1 MCFFHEQAVKHET
14 PTIAP
19 LPRDDVLDRTTCV
32 NVIKMS
38 IGPLI
43 WRLLSNMHRHAGMLS
58 SSGLHGSRDVL
69 LADKLGGGGSEQR
82 GNGHRV
88 DAGTTKRTAMNKKQ
102 RAWDEPPRMFIF
114 SGHDSTITPL
124 LLALGLPE
132 TKWPKFASRQVLI
145 VRMRSDSKS
154 IACMHRM
161 FLIRTYISC
170 HGTCAL
176 LYYVYSHPLT
186 LSLTYELWQSPVRA
200 SESHLHDPPADESS
214 DEEMRRRLLSSN
226 NERFSPRNHY
236 IAQQGGTFSY
246 FVRVIYDKKVLNL
259 PNSLPGENATARS
272 YISCISNL
280 VICCATLH
288 SALSSPHAMLN
299 KHSTASSEF
308 ILCHTGGWITLADFA
323 SELMEPFSAS
333 DAQKASIC
341 RMEVSAVM

>member
-170 HGTCAL
+170 HGHLMGPVLCYITFILTHSLSVLLTSCGKAL
-176 LYYVYSHPLT
+176 LERQKAISTTHRLM
-186 LSLTYELWQSPVRA
+186 RA
-200 SESHLHDPPADESS
+200 ATRRCAGVCCRAI
-214 DEEMRRRLLSSN
+214 MRDFLPEITTLLSRVELSAILL
-226 NERFSPRNHY
+226 ELFLTRKYSTCR
-236 IAQQGGTFSY
+236 IAYQ
-246 FVRVIYDKKVLNL
+246 VRMLRQDHISHVFPISWSVVQHCTVLFL
-259 PNSLPGENATARS
+259 RPMQ
-272 YISCISNL
+272 C
-280 VICCATLH
+280 
-288 SALSSPHAMLN
+288 
-299 KHSTASSEF
+299 
-308 ILCHTGGWITLADFA
+308 
-323 SELMEPFSAS
+323 
-333 DAQKASIC
+333 
-341 RMEVSAVM
+341 